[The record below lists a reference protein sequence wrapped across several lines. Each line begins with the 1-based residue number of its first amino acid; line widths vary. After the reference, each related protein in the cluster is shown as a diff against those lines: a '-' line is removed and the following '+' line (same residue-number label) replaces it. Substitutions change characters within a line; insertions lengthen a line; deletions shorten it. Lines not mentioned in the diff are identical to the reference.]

1 VRGADSFEKQDE
13 RGQGWIAWM
22 KQIELELKEAVEM
35 MSDLFQAQSGFL
47 AILLDFSHLLCR

>member
-1 VRGADSFEKQDE
+1 MRGADSFEKQDE

-47 AILLDFSHLLCR
+47 CDIVGFQPPFV

>member
-1 VRGADSFEKQDE
+1 
-13 RGQGWIAWM
+13 M